1 MRSRTLGTILATA
14 ALLAALA
21 APGAAQEGIA
31 VGETPDAP
39 VLETLD
45 GDSLDLAD
53 VVGKKPVLVE
63 FWATWCAVCRALEPR
78 VQAAHDAYGGQVE
91 FLIVAVGVAQT
102 RDQVR
107 QHLARSP
114 MPGRI
119 LWDGRGAAAR
129 AFEAPGTG
137 FIVILDETGEVAYTG
152 TGTEQEL
159 VGALERVV
167 GGG

>member
-1 MRSRTLGTILATA
+1 MQRSIGTVLALTA
-14 ALLAALA
+14 GLALA
-21 APGAAQEGIA
+21 APAAAQEGIA

-45 GDSLDLAD
+45 GEAVELAE
-53 VVGKKPVLVE
+53 VFGNKPVLVE
-63 FWATWCAVCRALEPR
+63 FWATWCPVCRALEPR
-78 VQAAHDAYGGQVE
+78 VQEAHDVYGDEVE
-91 FLIVAVGVAQT
+91 FLIVAVGVAQ
-102 RDQVR
+102 DQDDVR
-107 QHLARSP
+107 RHLARSP
-114 MPGRI
+114 MPGQI
-119 LWDGRGAAAR
+119 LWDARGRAAR

-152 TGTEQEL
+152 TGTDQDL

>member
-1 MRSRTLGTILATA
+1 MQKSMGTVLALTA
-14 ALLAALA
+14 GLALA

-78 VQAAHDAYGGQVE
+78 VQEAHDAYGDAAE
-91 FLIVAVGVAQT
+91 FLIVAVGVAQ
-102 RDQVR
+102 DQDDVR
-107 QHLARSP
+107 RHLTRSP

-119 LWDGRGAAAR
+119 LWDGRGAATR
-129 AFEAPGTG
+129 AFDAPGTG
-137 FIVILDETGEVAYTG
+137 FIVILDAAGKVAYTG
-152 TGTEQEL
+152 TGTDQDL